1 MKTEILKSKGLAT
14 DKDVIFQL
22 VKGEFANG
30 NKYAIQYV
38 KKVKTTYKLLSRD
51 SYSTKEKEESVFS
64 SLVKI
69 NNYNQKYK

>member
-1 MKTEILKSKGLAT
+1 MTKILKSKGLAT
-14 DKDVIFQL
+14 DKDVVFQL
-22 VKGEFANG
+22 VQGDFANG

-38 KKVKTTYKLLSRD
+38 KKLKTKDKLLGRD
-51 SYSTKEKEESVFS
+51 SYSTKEKAENVFS